1 MCYDVSFTVE
11 IKQLSDYFP
20 DLIFDEQLEINFDGT
35 HIIGHLYQAQ
45 AIIYRNNDDK
55 NCMRE

>member
-20 DLIFDEQLEINFDGT
+20 DLIFDVLSRPEIG
-35 HIIGHLYQAQ
+35 
-45 AIIYRNNDDK
+45 
-55 NCMRE
+55 